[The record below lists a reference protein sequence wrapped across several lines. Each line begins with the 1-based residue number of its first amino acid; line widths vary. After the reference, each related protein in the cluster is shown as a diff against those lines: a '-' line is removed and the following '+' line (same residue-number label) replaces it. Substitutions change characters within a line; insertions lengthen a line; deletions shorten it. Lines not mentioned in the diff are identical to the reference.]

1 MSNVLE
7 LNIVCFGG
15 RISVCFWK
23 AKIMKNSYTKNDL
36 HLTSVT
42 CYNSYFNNPLFN
54 LYAHLNSSYILQ
66 QIK

>member
-7 LNIVCFGG
+7 LDPVCFGG
-15 RISVCFWK
+15 RVLVSFWK
-23 AKIMKNSYTKNDL
+23 AKIMKYSYIKNDV

-42 CYNSYFNNPLFN
+42 CYNSYFNNPVLN